1 MLKKLSF
8 MLLIYL
14 LLTGSLLAQKI
25 AVIDFTPLG
34 SVTQSDVRD
43 IAALSSRF
51 RSQVVQTKKFEVM
64 ERKGLAA
71 LKEELRKQQSNDFD
85 VETATDEEKRFLDWL
100 KSDDETEFDEKQIAQ
115 AGRMI
120 GAEYIVHGEIGLVK
134 STYIIDVRLV
144 NCETTK
150 IADSF
155 SETYKGDID
164 GLIVLM
170 EKVAKRMA
178 GVEDKSNLWKYITG
192 GGVVTVATIAYLILG
207 QEEEASL
214 PEPPAPPE

>member
-1 MLKKLSF
+1 MVKKFLF
-8 MLLIYL
+8 TLLTCL
-14 LLTGSLLAQKI
+14 LLTSSLLAQKI
-25 AVIDFTPLG
+25 AIIDFTPLG
-34 SVTQSDVRD
+34 SVTPADIRD
-43 IAALSSRF
+43 ITALSSRF

-64 ERKGLAA
+64 ERKELAT
-71 LKEELRKQQSNDFD
+71 LKEELRKQESDDFNK
-85 VETATDEEKRFLDWL
+85 ETASDEDKRFLDWL
-100 KSDDETEFDEKQIAQ
+100 NSENETEFDEKAIAK

-144 NCETTK
+144 HCESTR
-150 IADSF
+150 IADSY

-178 GVEDKSNLWKYITG
+178 GVEDKSNLWMYLTG
-192 GGVVTVATIAYLILG
+192 GGVVTAATIIYLIL
-207 QEEEASL
+207 QPEEVGL
-214 PEPPAPPE
+214 PEPPTPPSN